1 MKMEN
6 KHKMKFLQKE
16 IEELTILIATA
27 REEGDDDE
35 HKRVVNEIMKLFKA
49 KHEEVLKEIKEELV
63 EGVSID
69 YIKRII
75 EKHLEGK

>member
-1 MKMEN
+1 MEN